1 MPYGPFGATAKMFR
15 DRGVRFVCEPNKIGA
30 AYELM
35 IRYFNIFDCGG
46 QPVRVGQR
54 L

>member
-1 MPYGPFGATAKMFR
+1 MPYGPFAATAKMFR

-35 IRYFNIFDCGG
+35 IRYFKFRPRR